1 MSDTLIE
8 IIMRQT
14 DYTREKAIDK
24 LNIYNNSLEDV
35 IKDYL
40 EVPAKKEDKRINVN
54 QQIYKEIRYM
64 MDNASMKYEKEKNEE
79 KDKEN
84 DKEKTGC

>member
-1 MSDTLIE
+1 MSDTLTE